1 MGSVRRGVGPI
12 LTRMAAGQPKGK
24 TPSFAEQFGERL
36 RAAREKR
43 GMTQQELA
51 EALGIHR
58 PRITKYES
66 GAMFPEGE
74 TLAAIGVVLE
84 MSLDELILGR
94 PSQQPDEIRDARL
107 RASIRELE
115 RLRDRRLV
123 NVVVAVVDAL
133 VAQEQHAA
141 VHERVSQHR
150 KK

>member
-123 NVVVAVVDAL
+123 NVVVAVVDA
-133 VAQEQHAA
+133 VRSEERR
-141 VHERVSQHR
+141 VGKERRVSQHR